1 MPAGIARRTDVE
13 ELTGVRYLIDRALR
27 RLEAQ
32 PASPLNRLDPLELR
46 RLLAE
51 SAFREF
57 RQLRHEIDA
66 ERPS

>member
-1 MPAGIARRTDVE
+1 ME
-13 ELTGVRYLIDRALR
+13 ELTGVRYLIDRAL
-27 RLEAQ
+27 LHLQ
-32 PASPLNRLDPLELR
+32 VTPDSPLSRLDPLELR

-66 ERPS
+66 ERTSG

>member
-1 MPAGIARRTDVE
+1 ME
-13 ELTGVRYLIDRALR
+13 EFTGVRYLIDRALM

-32 PASPLNRLDPLELR
+32 PDSPLNRLDPMELR

-66 ERPS
+66 QRPGS